1 MRRLHWVAGVA
12 LLAVGLSGWLWGDEA
27 LSRLEWF
34 EVKRVEVAGNRYLA
48 PHDVL
53 RAASIHRGQSV
64 WDDAESWEDAL
75 RAHPGIEDAR
85 VTRRLPGTLRVRI
98 REKSPIAY
106 VQARSLMP
114 ATAAGE
120 IFPIDPAR
128 APLDLPIVRGP
139 WPDTLAAGPTR
150 RLLAEVGRLGELDPG
165 LLADVSEI
173 RTAANDPAVLILSH
187 RLGEITLPGGA
198 SPDRLAEL
206 RAVLQDLD
214 RRGALAPEGTGP
226 ASVDVRFEAQ
236 IVVRFQSSV

>member
-1 MRRLHWVAGVA
+1 MRRVHLLTGAA
-12 LLAVGLSGWLWGDEA
+12 LLAVVLASSFWGAEA
-27 LSRLEWF
+27 LGRLAWF

-64 WDDAESWEDAL
+64 WDGAEGWQDAL
-75 RAHPGIEDAR
+75 RTHPGIEDAR

-98 REKSPIAY
+98 QEKIPVAY
-106 VQARSLMP
+106 VQARSLLA

-139 WPDTLAAGPTR
+139 WPDTLAAGHTR
-150 RLLAEVGRLGELDPG
+150 RLLAEVGRLGVLDPG

-173 RTAANDPAVLILSH
+173 RSAEGDPAVLILSH

-214 RRGALAPEGTGP
+214 RRGALAPEGSGP

>member
-1 MRRLHWVAGVA
+1 VRRLYWVAGTA
-12 LLAVGLSGWLWGDEA
+12 LLAVTVSASLWGAEA

-34 EVKRVEVAGNRYLA
+34 QVRRVEVAGNRYLA

-53 RAASIHRGQSV
+53 RAASIQQGQSV
-64 WDDAESWEDAL
+64 WDDAATWEDAL
-75 RAHPGIEDAR
+75 RTHPGISDAR
-85 VTRRLPGTLRVRI
+85 VTRRIPGTLRVRI
-98 REKSPIAY
+98 QEKSPIAY
-106 VQARSLMP
+106 VQARSLMA

-139 WPDTLAAGPTR
+139 WPDSLATGHTR

-173 RTAANDPAVLILSH
+173 RSADGDPAVLILSH
-187 RLGEITLPGGA
+187 RLGQITLPGGA
-198 SPDRLAEL
+198 SPERLAEL

-214 RRGALAPEGTGP
+214 RRAALTPDGTGS

>member
-1 MRRLHWVAGVA
+1 MKRLHWVAGTA
-12 LLAVGLSGWLWGDEA
+12 LLVVTASAALWGTDA
-27 LSRLEWF
+27 LSRVEWF
-34 EVKRVEVAGNRYLA
+34 QVKRVEVAGNRYLA

-53 RAASIHRGQSV
+53 RAASIRSGQSV
-64 WDDAESWEDAL
+64 WDDAGIWEDAL
-75 RAHPGIEDAR
+75 RAHPGIGDAR
-85 VTRRLPGTLRVRI
+85 VTRRLPATLRVRI
-98 REKSPIAY
+98 QEKSPIAY
-106 VQARSLMP
+106 VQARSLLA

-139 WPDTLAAGPTR
+139 WPDTLANGPTR

-173 RTAANDPAVLILSH
+173 RAADGDPAVLILSH
-187 RLGEITLPGGA
+187 RLGQITLPGGA
-198 SPDRLAEL
+198 SPHRLAEL

-214 RRGALAPEGTGP
+214 RRAALTPEGTVP